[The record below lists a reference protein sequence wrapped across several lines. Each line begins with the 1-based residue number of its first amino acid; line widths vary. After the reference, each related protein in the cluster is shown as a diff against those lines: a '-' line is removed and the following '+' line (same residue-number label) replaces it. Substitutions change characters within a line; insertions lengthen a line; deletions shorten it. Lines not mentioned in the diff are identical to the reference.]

1 MNNVIK
7 VLDVNKVY
15 IARDKYIDI
24 LKPFIGKDIIKVITG
39 QRRVG
44 KSHLMLQIMDYVKKT
59 GKKAN
64 IIYINK
70 ESYEFDK
77 IKNYHDL
84 IKYISPLERRGMN
97 YLFIDEVQEIE
108 EFEKAVR
115 SLFLTKKFDI
125 FLTGS
130 NSQMLSSDIAGRLSG
145 RFIEVRVHP
154 LSYIEFLEF
163 HELESNDS
171 SLEKYIKYGGLPYL
185 VNLELND
192 DQVYG
197 YLKGVYDT
205 VILKDIVKRYSIRNI
220 NFLNRLIEYL
230 SDNLGSIVSAKK
242 ISDFLKS
249 QNVNLSPNTILNYL
263 TSVTGS
269 YFVNKVPRID
279 IAGKKIFEIGE
290 KYYFE
295 DLGLKHVIS
304 NFKQADINKVL
315 ENLVYTKLIESGYK
329 VYVGQ
334 SGKTEI
340 DFVGESAGKR
350 IYVQV
355 AYIISSEKVKK
366 REFGNLLNIKD
377 NYPKY
382 VVTMDQMAR
391 GNVNGI
397 KHMHILDFLT
407 EKEI

>member
-1 MNNVIK
+1 MEKTTK
-7 VLDVNKVY
+7 VLDINKVY
-15 IARDKYIDI
+15 ITRNKYLDI
-24 LKPFIGKDIIKVITG
+24 LRPFVGKNIIKVITG

-44 KSHLMLQIMDYVKKT
+44 KSHLMLQIMDIVKKS
-59 GKKAN
+59 GKNPN

-84 IKYISPLERRGMN
+84 IKYVSPLERKGMN

-145 RFIEVRVHP
+145 RFIDVQVHP
-154 LSYIEFLEF
+154 LSYVEFLKF
-163 HELESNDS
+163 HQLEKDNS

-249 QNVNLSPNTILNYL
+249 QNINLPPNTILNYI
-263 TSVTGS
+263 TSITGS
-269 YFVNKVPRID
+269 YFINKVQRID

-315 ENLVYTKLIESGYK
+315 ENLVYSKLIESGYN
-329 VYVGQ
+329 VYIGQ
-334 SGKTEI
+334 SGKTEV
-340 DFVGESAGKR
+340 DFVGELGGKR

-355 AYIISSEKVKK
+355 AYVISSKKVEA
-366 REFGNLLNIKD
+366 REFGNLLDIKD

-382 VVTMDQMAR
+382 VVTMDQMAQ

-397 KHMHILDFLT
+397 MHIHILDFLT
-407 EKEI
+407 QM

>member
-1 MNNVIK
+1 MIKNAK
-7 VLDVNKVY
+7 VLD
-15 IARDKYIDI
+15 RDKYIDLI
-24 LKPFIGKDIIKVITG
+24 KPFIGKNIIKVITG

-44 KSHLMLQIMDYVKKT
+44 KSYLMLQIMDIIKNNN
-59 GKKAN
+59 KKAN

-84 IKYISPLERRGMN
+84 IKYITPLKKIGMN

-108 EFEKAVR
+108 NFEKAIR
-115 SLFLTKKFDI
+115 SFFLSKKFDI

-130 NSQMLSSDIAGRLSG
+130 NSQMLSSDIAGKLSG
-145 RFIEVRVHP
+145 RFIEFRVHP
-154 LSYIEFLEF
+154 LSYSEFLKF
-163 HELESNDS
+163 HKLENDNL

-205 VILKDIVKRYSIRNI
+205 VILKDVVKRYAIRNI

-242 ISDFLKS
+242 VSDFLKS
-249 QNVNLSPNTILNYL
+249 QNINLSPNTVLNYL
-263 TSVTGS
+263 SSITGS
-269 YFVNKVPRID
+269 YFINKTQRID
-279 IAGKKIFEIGE
+279 IVGKKIFEVGE

-295 DLGLKHVIS
+295 DLGLKHVVS
-304 NFKQADINKVL
+304 NFKQTDINKIL
-315 ENLVYTKLIESGYK
+315 ENLVYSKLIELGYI

-334 SGKTEI
+334 LGKTEI
-340 DFVGESAGKR
+340 DFVAESSGKR

-355 AYIISSEKVKK
+355 AYLISSNKVRT

-382 VVTMDQMAR
+382 VVTMDSMAS
-391 GNVNGI
+391 GNTDGI
-397 KHMHILDFLT
+397 KHLSISDFLLL
-407 EKEI
+407 KSL

>member
-1 MNNVIK
+1 MIKNAK
-7 VLDVNKVY
+7 VLD
-15 IARDKYIDI
+15 RDKYIDLI
-24 LKPFIGKDIIKVITG
+24 KPFIGKNIIKVITG

-44 KSHLMLQIMDYVKKT
+44 KSYLMLQIMDIVKKT
-59 GKKAN
+59 DKNSN

-84 IKYISPLERRGMN
+84 IKYITPLKKIGMN

-108 EFEKAVR
+108 NFEKAIR
-115 SLFLTKKFDI
+115 SFFLSKKFDI

-130 NSQMLSSDIAGRLSG
+130 NSQMLSSDIAGKLSG
-145 RFIEVRVHP
+145 RFIEFRVHP
-154 LSYIEFLEF
+154 LSYSEFLKF
-163 HELESNDS
+163 HKLENDNL

-185 VNLELND
+185 INLELND

-205 VILKDIVKRYSIRNI
+205 VILKDVVKRYAIRNI

-242 ISDFLKS
+242 VSDFLKS
-249 QNVNLSPNTILNYL
+249 QNINLSPNTVLNYL
-263 TSVTGS
+263 SSITGS
-269 YFVNKVPRID
+269 YFINKTQRID
-279 IAGKKIFEIGE
+279 IVGKKIFEVGE

-295 DLGLKHVIS
+295 DLGLKHVVS
-304 NFKQADINKVL
+304 NFKQTDINKIL
-315 ENLVYTKLIESGYK
+315 ENLVYSKLIELGYV

-334 SGKTEI
+334 LGKTEV
-340 DFVGESAGKR
+340 DFVAESSGKR

-355 AYIISSEKVKK
+355 AYLISSNKVRT

-382 VVTMDQMAR
+382 VVTMDQMAS
-391 GNVNGI
+391 GNINGI
-397 KHMHILDFLT
+397 NHMHILDFLLN
-407 EKEI
+407 EQI